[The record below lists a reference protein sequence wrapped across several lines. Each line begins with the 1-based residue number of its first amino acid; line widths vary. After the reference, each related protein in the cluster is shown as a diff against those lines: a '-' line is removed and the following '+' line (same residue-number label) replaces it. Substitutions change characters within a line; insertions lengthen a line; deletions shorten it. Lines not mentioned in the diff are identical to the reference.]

1 MTMQISAQ
9 LSRIADMIGAVP
21 AATEKRFLAIGDRLG
36 LSGEML
42 ATLADSFHALS
53 GELAGETLLHS
64 TSDLAAVA
72 RRVSTLA
79 DGRSTAITALG
90 QLGALIAAIEGR
102 IVRMAKSVSDAGAL
116 AINAKIVVAQIG
128 DNKLELASFAAEIG
142 ATLRLAQAS
151 LAQFAAELAGVR
163 TLVDRAVASQS
174 TLDARQGEAVGAIPL
189 RLKQSVEAIAARGAK
204 AAAAALVVGQG
215 SQRVGARIGEAVMA
229 LQIGDVTRQ
238 RIEHVAYALNLVIEA
253 LPTPD
258 SAPPEGLVRPLQQAQ
273 LTDTADRFDQEVR
286 RILLSL
292 QALAADARE
301 ILRLG
306 TEAFSSAGGRQGTFL
321 GELASEVA
329 DVERL
334 LGGFGAA
341 HREQQNAASC
351 VSEATGRLVA
361 GIGLVRSLEADIRIM
376 GLNMSFK
383 CGRLGATGRPLSVIA
398 QELRLYAKQIAGEA
412 SDVRGDLDAILAV
425 ADAMRGDAMDGDE
438 AAEIA
443 AVTES
448 LANSLSC
455 LTAVGRTFA
464 TSFAGLERDGEAIGH
479 LLGEAVAHTTDNDVV
494 GNILRRA
501 AADLDGIPTGPGDNA
516 ESASPEAERLRD
528 LILRSYTTETER
540 TILARAMPRRPGQ
553 REEEMPADTAPPV
566 PVASVD
572 DFFF

>member
-1 MTMQISAQ
+1 MTMQTFAE
-9 LSRIADMIGAVP
+9 LRRIADIIGAVP
-21 AATEKRFLAIGDRLG
+21 APTEKRFLAIGDRLG

-53 GELAGETLLHS
+53 GELAGENLRHS

-79 DGRSTAITALG
+79 DVRSGATTALG
-90 QLGALIAAIEGR
+90 QLGVLIAAIEGR

-128 DNKLELASFAAEIG
+128 DDKLELASFAAEIG
-142 ATLRLAQAS
+142 ATLRLAQTS
-151 LAQFAAELAGVR
+151 LAQFAAALAGVR
-163 TLVDRAVASQS
+163 TLVDQAVAGQS
-174 TLDARQGEAVGAIPL
+174 TLDARQGEAVSAIPL

-253 LPTPD
+253 LPAPD

-292 QALAADARE
+292 QALANDARE

-306 TEAFSSAGGRQGTFL
+306 TEAFSSAGGRRGTFL

-412 SDVRGDLDAILAV
+412 GDVRGDLDAILAV
-425 ADAMRGDAMDGDE
+425 AGAMRGDAMDGGE

-443 AVTES
+443 AVAES

-464 TSFAGLERDGEAIGH
+464 TSFAALERDGETIGR
-479 LLGEAVAHTTDNDVV
+479 LLGEAVAHTTGNDVV
-494 GNILRRA
+494 GGILRRA
-501 AADLDGIPTGPGDNA
+501 AADLDCIPTGPGDNA
-516 ESASPEAERLRD
+516 ETASPETERLRD
-528 LILRSYTTETER
+528 LMLRSYTTETER
-540 TILARAMPRRPGQ
+540 TILARAMPRRPGH
-553 REEEMPADTAPPV
+553 REEEMPASAPV
-566 PVASVD
+566 AVASVD